1 MKPEFESRGEQIVKS
16 MGYVYLLEIYEKKGD
31 PVEKF
36 TIDLKNGK
44 GGIFKGKQGKPDA
57 TIALSDEDAV
67 AMFSGK
73 LGHIDAF
80 MKGKI
85 KIKGNMQA
93 ATKFTP
99 EVFMKPKL

>member
-1 MKPEFESRGEQIVKS
+1 
-16 MGYVYLLEIYEKKGD
+16 
-31 PVEKF
+31 
-36 TIDLKNGK
+36 
-44 GGIFKGKQGKPDA
+44 
-57 TIALSDEDAV
+57 
-67 AMFSGK
+67 MFSGK
-73 LGHIDAF
+73 ASHIDAF

>member
-1 MKPEFESRGEQIVKS
+1 MKPEFESRGEEMCKKI
-16 MGYVYLLEIYEKKGD
+16 GHVYLIEVFEKKGG

-44 GGIFKGKQGKPDA
+44 GGIFKGRTIKPDVA
-57 TIALSDEDAV
+57 FNISDADAV
-67 AMFSGK
+67 DLFGGK
-73 LGHIDAF
+73 IGHIDAF

>member
-1 MKPEFESRGEQIVKS
+1 
-16 MGYVYLLEIYEKKGD
+16 MGVVYLLDVFEKKGG
-31 PVEKF
+31 PTEQW

-44 GGIFKGKQGKPDA
+44 GSIKKGKHGKIDA
-57 TIALSDEDAV
+57 EFTLSDADAFE
-67 AMFSGK
+67 MFTGK
-73 LGHIDAF
+73 LNHVDAF

-99 EVFMKPKL
+99 EIFMKPKL

>member
-1 MKPEFESRGEQIVKS
+1 MVKS
-16 MGYVYLLEIYEKKGD
+16 IGFVYLLEVFEKKGD
-31 PVEKF
+31 PVQKF

-44 GGIFKGKQGKPDA
+44 GGIFKGKKGKPDA
-57 TIALSDEDAV
+57 TITLSDVDAV
-67 AMFSGK
+67 EMFSGK
-73 LGHIDAF
+73 ASHIDAF

>member
-1 MKPEFESRGEQIVKS
+1 MVKKI
-16 MGYVYLLEIYEKKGD
+16 GFVYLLQVFEKKGS
-31 PVEKF
+31 PIEKF

-44 GGIFKGKQGKPDA
+44 GGITKGKNGKIDA
-57 TIALSDEDAV
+57 TFTISDDDAV
-67 AMFSGK
+67 DLFGGK
-73 LGHIDAF
+73 ITHIDAF

-99 EVFMKPKL
+99 EIFMKPKM